1 MTAKVSVIVPIYNN
15 IKFLKRCVE
24 SIENQ
29 TYKNLEIIL
38 IDDGSTDGSSKL
50 CDDLV
55 VNDSRVHVYHNMNH
69 GVSYSRN
76 YGINKAHGDF
86 IFFCD
91 SDDYLDREIIQKLVF
106 HFQKNAICRTSYKKI
121 FRKSTKTIEPITC
134 SKKQFIYNI
143 LNGKEDGYCW
153 GYLFEK
159 KVIRNLKFDENS
171 SFMEDLEFLLRYV
184 MQVDTVIS
192 VNENSYYNY
201 IDNSNGISSAKNHCL
216 KKIKDVQYT
225 LSKIEQLLIENNYS
239 DIHSLIDNKRISMLN
254 YLTQNMSHQE
264 IAFIFKNDEI
274 CLLLNRV
281 KKNKLSIKN
290 KVFVDVIRKK
300 NLFLFDIYK
309 MTRRVLKRI
318 KVGE

>member
-1 MTAKVSVIVPIYNN
+1 
-15 IKFLKRCVE
+15 
-24 SIENQ
+24 
-29 TYKNLEIIL
+29 
-38 IDDGSTDGSSKL
+38 
-50 CDDLV
+50 
-55 VNDSRVHVYHNMNH
+55 
-69 GVSYSRN
+69 
-76 YGINKAHGDF
+76 
-86 IFFCD
+86 
-91 SDDYLDREIIQKLVF
+91 
-106 HFQKNAICRTSYKKI
+106 
-121 FRKSTKTIEPITC
+121 
-134 SKKQFIYNI
+134 
-143 LNGKEDGYCW
+143 
-153 GYLFEK
+153 
-159 KVIRNLKFDENS
+159 
-171 SFMEDLEFLLRYV
+171 MEDLEFLLRYV